1 MLLVGSSVCS
11 VVAAGTAMLGTVV
24 RRAVTATI
32 LTTVTLTLGFAW
44 SSQSNDIFS
53 EKTISSDIE
62 LFTIGIADFF
72 SEEIMQVKIGINKS
86 LLLFLFFVLHVFEIW
101 AQELTVKSFKLA
113 ESDISAQTQPRKDL
127 NDRNCALVKVLY
139 VGDIVDVEGNVVK
152 PVVKRSNEFW
162 IYMPQNSRQI
172 KIVVKNYLP
181 MMITFEDYGIA
192 KLESNKT
199 YLLTIVKPHNN
210 NEPFDAGGNFYVL
223 KVEPK
228 NATVSIDDV
237 MQVASSDGEYSA
249 MLPYGEHS
257 YKVEAGGYNSK
268 KGTFTISNGEMKP
281 IMVNL
286 SSAMMPVNILCKEPG
301 ASIYVDKKVVA
312 KGPVSWDGELP
323 KGMHLV
329 EIKKEGFRSYQ
340 TTMQIGEDGI
350 KGYLIN
356 VDSLTAIQGSL
367 SVNYKPFGSDV
378 YVDGKKVGKSPCVLN
393 GLQIGSHQV
402 EISKEG
408 YTADRKSVTI
418 SEAHVSSIEGTLVSK
433 VSSMLDD
440 KEHSSKTTENHQ
452 KIMAKIIK
460 REASNLRKEGWT
472 VLPGMMSIVSQL
484 NKSLQYEDNLFPKYV
499 MGEAMAE
506 GDSYDGVK
514 MHALELA
521 KVNLVAR
528 IIQDEVRSLFQNAV
542 AKGVLTQVQFDSII
556 QNLKTSKLLISQNIG
571 TTITVLEV
579 YRTLVNKNIEVLVRI
594 ACESYSVKEI
604 IKKIIRSGL
613 GNSDELLLKKID
625 EILDS

>member
-1 MLLVGSSVCS
+1 
-11 VVAAGTAMLGTVV
+11 
-24 RRAVTATI
+24 
-32 LTTVTLTLGFAW
+32 
-44 SSQSNDIFS
+44 
-53 EKTISSDIE
+53 
-62 LFTIGIADFF
+62 
-72 SEEIMQVKIGINKS
+72 MQVKIGINKS
-86 LLLFLFFVLHVFEIW
+86 LLLFLFFVFHVFEIW

-613 GNSDELLLKKID
+613 VNSDELLLKKID

>member
-1 MLLVGSSVCS
+1 MMKRIFITFILYLLVLSSVF
-11 VVAAGTAMLGTVV
+11 AQKL
-24 RRAVTATI
+24 TI
-32 LTTVTLTLGFAW
+32 
-44 SSQSNDIFS
+44 
-53 EKTISSDIE
+53 E
-62 LFTIGIADFF
+62 
-72 SEEIMQVKIGINKS
+72 
-86 LLLFLFFVLHVFEIW
+86 
-101 AQELTVKSFKLA
+101 SFKLA
-113 ESDISAQTQPRKDL
+113 ENDISAQTQPRKDL

-181 MMITFEDYGIA
+181 MMITFEDYGIE

-199 YLLTIVKPHNN
+199 YVLTIVKPHNN

-237 MQVASSDGEYSA
+237 IQVASSDGEYSA
-249 MLPYGEHS
+249 MLPYGDHS

-268 KGTFTISNGEMKP
+268 KGTFTVSNGEMKP
-281 IMVNL
+281 ITVNL
-286 SSAMMPVNILCKEPG
+286 SSAMMPVYILCKEPG

-340 TTMQIGEDGI
+340 TTMQIGEDGSE
-350 KGYLIN
+350 GYFIE
-356 VDSLTAIQGSL
+356 VDSLKAIQGSL

-433 VSSMLDD
+433 ASPLLDD
-440 KEHSSKTTENHQ
+440 KVHSSNTTVKHQ

-460 REASNLRKEGWT
+460 KEVSYLRKQGWT
-472 VLPGMMSIVSQL
+472 VLPGMMSIVDQL

-499 MGEAMAE
+499 MGEAMAS

-542 AKGVLTQVQFDSII
+542 AKGAFTQEQVDSII
-556 QNLKTSKLLISQNIG
+556 QNLETSKLLISQNIG
-571 TTITVLEV
+571 TTITVLEF
-579 YRTLVNKNIEVLVRI
+579 YRTLANKNIEVLVRI
-594 ACESYSVKEI
+594 ACKSYSVKEI

>member
-1 MLLVGSSVCS
+1 MKRIFITFILYLLVLSSVF
-11 VVAAGTAMLGTVV
+11 AQKL
-24 RRAVTATI
+24 TI
-32 LTTVTLTLGFAW
+32 
-44 SSQSNDIFS
+44 
-53 EKTISSDIE
+53 E
-62 LFTIGIADFF
+62 
-72 SEEIMQVKIGINKS
+72 
-86 LLLFLFFVLHVFEIW
+86 
-101 AQELTVKSFKLA
+101 SFKLA
-113 ESDISAQTQPRKDL
+113 ENDISAQTQPRKDL

-181 MMITFEDYGIA
+181 MMITFEDYGIE

-199 YLLTIVKPHNN
+199 YVLTIVKPHNN

-237 MQVASSDGEYSA
+237 IQVASSDGEYSA
-249 MLPYGEHS
+249 MLPYGDHS

-268 KGTFTISNGEMKP
+268 KGTFTVSNGEMKP
-281 IMVNL
+281 ITVNL
-286 SSAMMPVNILCKEPG
+286 SSAMMPVYILCKEPG

-340 TTMQIGEDGI
+340 TTMQIGEDGSE
-350 KGYLIN
+350 GYFIE
-356 VDSLTAIQGSL
+356 VDSLKAIQGSL

-440 KEHSSKTTENHQ
+440 KEHSSKTTIP
-452 KIMAKIIK
+452 KVVKK
-460 REASNLRKEGWT
+460 EASLLRKEGWT
-472 VLPGMMSIVSQL
+472 VLSGMMSIVSQL
-484 NKSLQYEDNLFPKYV
+484 NKSLQYKDNLFPKYV
-499 MGEAMAE
+499 MGEAMAR

>member
-1 MLLVGSSVCS
+1 
-11 VVAAGTAMLGTVV
+11 
-24 RRAVTATI
+24 
-32 LTTVTLTLGFAW
+32 
-44 SSQSNDIFS
+44 
-53 EKTISSDIE
+53 
-62 LFTIGIADFF
+62 
-72 SEEIMQVKIGINKS
+72 MQVKIGINKS
-86 LLLFLFFVLHVFEIW
+86 LLLFLFFVFHVFEIW

>member
-1 MLLVGSSVCS
+1 MMRRLFVSFILYLLVLSSIF
-11 VVAAGTAMLGTVV
+11 AQKL
-24 RRAVTATI
+24 TI
-32 LTTVTLTLGFAW
+32 
-44 SSQSNDIFS
+44 
-53 EKTISSDIE
+53 E
-62 LFTIGIADFF
+62 
-72 SEEIMQVKIGINKS
+72 
-86 LLLFLFFVLHVFEIW
+86 
-101 AQELTVKSFKLA
+101 SFKLA
-113 ESDISAQTQPRKDL
+113 ENDISAQTQPRKDL

-152 PVVKRSNEFW
+152 PVVKRSNELW

-172 KIVVKNYLP
+172 KIVARNYIP
-181 MMITFEDYGIA
+181 MMITFEDYGIE

-237 MQVASSDGEYSA
+237 MQVASPDGEYSA
-249 MLPYGEHS
+249 MLPYGDHS

-268 KGTFTISNGEMKP
+268 KGTFTVSNGEMKP
-281 IMVNL
+281 ITVNL
-286 SSAMMPVNILCKEPG
+286 SSAMMSVNILCKEPG

-350 KGYLIN
+350 DGYLIK

-378 YVDGKKVGKSPCVLN
+378 YVDRKKVGKSPCVLN

-433 VSSMLDD
+433 TSPMLDD

-460 REASNLRKEGWT
+460 REASYLRKDGWT

-484 NKSLQYEDNLFPKYV
+484 NKSQQYEDNLFPKYV

-521 KVNLVAR
+521 KLALVAR
-528 IIQDEVRSLFQNAV
+528 IIQDEVTNLFQNAV
-542 AKGVLTQVQFDSII
+542 AKGVFTQEQVDSII
-556 QNLKTSKLLISQNIG
+556 QNLETSKLLISQNIG
-571 TTITVLEV
+571 TTITVLEF
-579 YRTLVNKNIEVLVRI
+579 YRTLANKNIEVLVRI

-604 IKKIIRSGL
+604 IKKIICSGL

>member
-1 MLLVGSSVCS
+1 MMRRLFVSFILYLLVLSSVF
-11 VVAAGTAMLGTVV
+11 AQKL
-24 RRAVTATI
+24 TI
-32 LTTVTLTLGFAW
+32 
-44 SSQSNDIFS
+44 
-53 EKTISSDIE
+53 E
-62 LFTIGIADFF
+62 
-72 SEEIMQVKIGINKS
+72 
-86 LLLFLFFVLHVFEIW
+86 
-101 AQELTVKSFKLA
+101 SFKLA
-113 ESDISAQTQPRKDL
+113 ENDISAQTQPRKDL

-181 MMITFEDYGIA
+181 MMITFEDYGIE

-199 YLLTIVKPHNN
+199 YVLTIVKPHNN

-237 MQVASSDGEYSA
+237 MQVASPDGEYSA
-249 MLPYGEHS
+249 MLPYGDHS

-268 KGTFTISNGEMKP
+268 KGTFTVSNGEMKP
-281 IMVNL
+281 ITVNL
-286 SSAMMPVNILCKEPG
+286 STAMMPVNILCKEPG

-350 KGYLIN
+350 EGYFIK

-367 SVNYKPFGSDV
+367 SVNYKPFGADV
-378 YVDGKKVGKSPCVLN
+378 SVDGKKIGKSPCVLN
-393 GLQIGSHQV
+393 GLQIGSYQV

-408 YTADRKSVTI
+408 YTADRKTITI
-418 SEAHVSSIEGTLVSK
+418 SEAHVSNIEGSLVSK
-433 VSSMLDD
+433 ASPMLDD

-460 REASNLRKEGWT
+460 REASYLRKDGWT

-484 NKSLQYEDNLFPKYV
+484 NKSQQYEDNLFPKYV

-521 KVNLVAR
+521 KLALVAR
-528 IIQDEVRSLFQNAV
+528 IIQDEVTNLFQNAV
-542 AKGVLTQVQFDSII
+542 AKGGFTQEQVDSII
-556 QNLKTSKLLISQNIG
+556 QNLETSKLLISQNIG
-571 TTITVLEV
+571 TTITVLEF
-579 YRTLVNKNIEVLVRI
+579 YRTLANKNIEVLVRI

-613 GNSDELLLKKID
+613 GNSDELLLKKIN

>member
-1 MLLVGSSVCS
+1 MMRRLFVSFILYLLVLSSVF
-11 VVAAGTAMLGTVV
+11 AQKL
-24 RRAVTATI
+24 TI
-32 LTTVTLTLGFAW
+32 
-44 SSQSNDIFS
+44 
-53 EKTISSDIE
+53 E
-62 LFTIGIADFF
+62 
-72 SEEIMQVKIGINKS
+72 
-86 LLLFLFFVLHVFEIW
+86 
-101 AQELTVKSFKLA
+101 SFKLA
-113 ESDISAQTQPRKDL
+113 ENDISAQTQPRKDL

-181 MMITFEDYGIA
+181 MMITFEDYGIE

-199 YLLTIVKPHNN
+199 YVLTIVKPHNN

-237 MQVASSDGEYSA
+237 MQVASPDGEYSA
-249 MLPYGEHS
+249 MLPYGDHS

-268 KGTFTISNGEMKP
+268 KGTFTVSNGEMKP
-281 IMVNL
+281 ITVNL

-350 KGYLIN
+350 EGYFIK

-367 SVNYKPFGSDV
+367 SVNYKPFGADV
-378 YVDGKKVGKSPCVLN
+378 SVDGKKIGKSPCVLN
-393 GLQIGSHQV
+393 GLQIGSYQV

-408 YTADRKSVTI
+408 YTADRKTITI
-418 SEAHVSSIEGTLVSK
+418 SEAHVSNIEGSLVSK
-433 VSSMLDD
+433 VSPMLDD

-460 REASNLRKEGWT
+460 REASYLRKDGWT

-484 NKSLQYEDNLFPKYV
+484 NKSQQYEDNLFPKYV

-521 KVNLVAR
+521 KLALVAR
-528 IIQDEVRSLFQNAV
+528 IIQDEVTNLFQNAV
-542 AKGVLTQVQFDSII
+542 AKGVFTQEQVDSII
-556 QNLKTSKLLISQNIG
+556 QNLETSKLLISQNIG
-571 TTITVLEV
+571 TTITVLEF
-579 YRTLVNKNIEVLVRI
+579 YRTLANKNIEVLVRI

-613 GNSDELLLKKID
+613 GNSDELLLKKIN

>member
-1 MLLVGSSVCS
+1 MVLSSVF
-11 VVAAGTAMLGTVV
+11 AQKL
-24 RRAVTATI
+24 TI
-32 LTTVTLTLGFAW
+32 
-44 SSQSNDIFS
+44 
-53 EKTISSDIE
+53 E
-62 LFTIGIADFF
+62 
-72 SEEIMQVKIGINKS
+72 
-86 LLLFLFFVLHVFEIW
+86 
-101 AQELTVKSFKLA
+101 SFKLA
-113 ESDISAQTQPRKDL
+113 ENDISAQTQPRKDL

-181 MMITFEDYGIA
+181 MMITFEDYGME

-199 YLLTIVKPHNN
+199 YVLTIVKPHNN

-249 MLPYGEHS
+249 MLPYGDHS

-268 KGTFTISNGEMKP
+268 KGTFTVSNGEMKP

-286 SSAMMPVNILCKEPG
+286 SSAMMPVYILCKESG

-340 TTMQIGEDGI
+340 TTMQIGEDGSE
-350 KGYLIN
+350 GYFIE
-356 VDSLTAIQGSL
+356 VDSLKAIQGSL

-440 KEHSSKTTENHQ
+440 KEHSSKTTIP
-452 KIMAKIIK
+452 KVVKK
-460 REASNLRKEGWT
+460 EASLLRKEGWT
-472 VLPGMMSIVSQL
+472 VLSGMMSIVSQL
-484 NKSLQYEDNLFPKYV
+484 NKSLQYKDNLFPKYV
-499 MGEAMAE
+499 MGEAMAR

>member
-1 MLLVGSSVCS
+1 
-11 VVAAGTAMLGTVV
+11 
-24 RRAVTATI
+24 
-32 LTTVTLTLGFAW
+32 
-44 SSQSNDIFS
+44 
-53 EKTISSDIE
+53 
-62 LFTIGIADFF
+62 
-72 SEEIMQVKIGINKS
+72 MQVKIGINKS

>member
-1 MLLVGSSVCS
+1 MKKFLL
-11 VVAAGTAMLGTVV
+11 
-24 RRAVTATI
+24 
-32 LTTVTLTLGFAW
+32 
-44 SSQSNDIFS
+44 
-53 EKTISSDIE
+53 
-62 LFTIGIADFF
+62 
-72 SEEIMQVKIGINKS
+72 
-86 LLLFLFFVLHVFEIW
+86 LLLFVLQTIVVW
-101 AQELTVKSFKLA
+101 AQKLTVESFKLA
-113 ESDISAQTQPRKDL
+113 ENDISAQTQPRKDL
-127 NDRNCALVKVLY
+127 NDWNCALVKVLY

-249 MLPYGEHS
+249 MLPYGDHS

-268 KGTFTISNGEMKP
+268 KGTFTVSNGEMKP
-281 IMVNL
+281 ITVNL

-350 KGYLIN
+350 DGYLIK

-433 VSSMLDD
+433 TSPMLDD
-440 KEHSSKTTENHQ
+440 KEHSSKTTIP
-452 KIMAKIIK
+452 KVVKK
-460 REASNLRKEGWT
+460 EASLLRKEGWT
-472 VLPGMMSIVSQL
+472 VLSGMMSIVSQL
-484 NKSLQYEDNLFPKYV
+484 NKSLQYKDNLFPKYV
-499 MGEAMAE
+499 MGEAMAR

-514 MHALELA
+514 MYALELA